1 MRHLQEYEQKILLHL
16 EKVNATAQSLPFKAL
31 QAWQANRL
39 LQTHSEL
46 YSQARFRPAMD
57 FFKDELYSAEHF
69 HRRNRQ
75 IIRALPLM
83 CSTLPDSVLEIV
95 ANAAELHSLS
105 LEMDTLL
112 LHFLPTDVNFNT
124 LSMEAWVEAY
134 RRSDNPEDRARQ
146 IDLIE
151 SLGNEL
157 KRVVKKPMIKSL
169 LNWARIPARVAG
181 YQDIHHFV
189 LSGFVAFEHLE
200 SPDDFLIPVIQRER
214 ELSAKWFQGIVDA

>member
-16 EKVNATAQSLPFKAL
+16 EKVNATAQTPSFKSL
-31 QAWQANRL
+31 QNWQANRL

-46 YSQARFRPAMD
+46 YAQTRFRPAMD

-69 HRRNRQ
+69 HKRNRQ

-83 CSTLPDSVLEIV
+83 CSTMPDSVLEIV

-105 LEMDTLL
+105 LEMDSLL
-112 LHFLPTDVNFNT
+112 LHYLPVDLDFST
-124 LSMEAWVEAY
+124 LSMDLWVEAY
-134 RRSDNPEDRARQ
+134 RRSENPEDRARQ

-189 LSGFVAFEHLE
+189 LSGYVAFEHLE

-214 ELSAKWFQGIVDA
+214 ELSAKWFAGVVES

>member
-1 MRHLQEYEQKILLHL
+1 MRHLQKYEQKILLHL

-46 YSQARFRPAMD
+46 YSQVRFRPAMD

>member
-46 YSQARFRPAMD
+46 YSQVRFRPAMD

-146 IDLIE
+146 IDIIE